1 MEWVRSE
8 LRDTVGEWARNT
20 DWGLV
25 ATVAGFILLVPLSWL
40 TLRVNPSLLTVYE
53 RAVRA
58 AAVMRPE
65 SGVPLRTI
73 DPTAAQVR
81 VANFATQPPENPL
94 RWDAWVS
101 LPDELKGRCAGAS
114 DATLALQ
121 QILGLPPDPRP
132 RAVYEL
138 SVPREK
144 VLRPCISGSDPATP
158 TCLPVF
164 AAAPL
169 HGEEEATPQKFAD
182 LPPDKKDA
190 TYANLNNNY
199 IALQKAYDDLRLASE
214 QMWKS
219 YHGKGPGFPFTG
231 MGWSYDWGPAAN
243 THIGVSEFVV
253 PKNTAIKIEAVTPPS
268 AFCGTEK

>member
-73 DPTAAQVR
+73 DSTAAQVR

-190 TYANLNNNY
+190 IYANLNNNY
-199 IALQKAYDDLRLASE
+199 LGSYVFSNLAAYAAGTPILYTRSLGDPQLNFFQARIGTYLQDDIRRTKPTIDLVCRGARPSYRAS
-214 QMWKS
+214 
-219 YHGKGPGFPFTG
+219 Y
-231 MGWSYDWGPAAN
+231 Y
-243 THIGVSEFVV
+243 
-253 PKNTAIKIEAVTPPS
+253 
-268 AFCGTEK
+268 

>member
-73 DPTAAQVR
+73 DSTAAQVR